1 MTIVIKAEEIN
12 RLIHRYLVEQGTIVL
27 YLWAGNSSVGVGY
40 KGMYGAYI
48 YELIIMVQGGSRLF
62 WYIC

>member
-27 YLWAGNSSVGVGY
+27 YLWAGNRAVGVGNI
-40 KGMYGAYI
+40 GMCGGYI
-48 YELIIMVQGGSRLF
+48 CELIIMVQGGSRLLWF
-62 WYIC
+62 IG